1 MKYNDLPGL
10 LTYHKFKKRIDD
22 QTLNTK
28 YHRSYKTAIGTI
40 VIVVFLAEEKIEIK
54 REVGGHRP
62 LQDLYEIKYSYP
74 KLNSIVGMLNKASK

>member
-10 LTYHKFKKRIDD
+10 LTYHRFKKRIDEE
-22 QTLNTK
+22 TLNTK
-28 YHRSYKTAIGTI
+28 YHRGYKTPIGTL
-40 VIVVFLAEEKIEIK
+40 VIIVFLADQKIEIK
-54 REVGGHRP
+54 RDIGCRRP